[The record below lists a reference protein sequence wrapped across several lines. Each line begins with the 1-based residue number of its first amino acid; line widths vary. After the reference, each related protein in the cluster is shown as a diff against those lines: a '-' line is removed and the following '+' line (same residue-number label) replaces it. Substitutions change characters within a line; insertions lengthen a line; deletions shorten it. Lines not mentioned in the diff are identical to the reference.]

1 MQAQTVEKIK
11 NGEYVRRTES
21 TQKTYIRDGYDSS
34 SKRYT
39 LTDCDDINRTITVK
53 KGTSLF
59 TGFTY

>member
-11 NGEYVRRTES
+11 NGEYVRRSES
-21 TQKTYIRDGYDSS
+21 TNKTYIRDGYDASTQ
-34 SKRYT
+34 RYT